1 MKILITG
8 ADGLLGNNL
17 VRECLSRKH
26 FVGVMLLSEKVETPG
41 LDGLPLHR
49 FYGNI
54 LDEESVRNAIKG
66 FEVVIHLAA
75 STQVNPPKDKKITE
89 INVLGTKHVVQACLD
104 FHVKRL
110 IHIGTANSFAPG
122 TRKQLGTEEN
132 EYTGQSYGLDYFDS
146 KYSAQQLVLESVKNH
161 SLNAIVVNPTFM
173 IGPFDTKPSSGTLL
187 LSLYKKQI
195 PFCTPG
201 SKTFIAVKDACIAIC
216 NSIEMGR
223 SGQCYIL
230 GNEHYTYQGFFQLV
244 SSSLGFSTPKRILPA
259 ILIRCYG
266 HFNSFFSKITRK
278 TPVLSKEMARLACE
292 NHCYSGEKARKDLKM
307 PHTPLSVAIKECFQW
322 FGENGSTSKN

>member
-1 MKILITG
+1 MKVLVTG
-8 ADGLLGNNL
+8 GEGLLGNNL
-17 VRECLSRKH
+17 IRELLDRS
-26 FVGVMLLSEKVETPG
+26 FEVGVLLQKKEMPTLG

-66 FEVVIHLAA
+66 FDVVIHLAA

-104 FHVKRL
+104 FHLKRL
-110 IHIGTANSFAPG
+110 IHVGTANSFAPG
-122 TRKQLGTEEN
+122 TLEQPGTEEN

-201 SKTFIAVKDACIAIC
+201 SKTYIAVKDACIAIC

-244 SSSLGFSTPKRILPA
+244 SSSLGFSTPQLILPA
-259 ILIRCYG
+259 ILIRSYG
-266 HFNSFFSKITRK
+266 HFNTFLSKITRK

-307 PHTPLSVAIKECFQW
+307 PHTPLSVAIKDCFQW
-322 FGENGSTSKN
+322 FEENGYTSKN

>member
-26 FVGVMLLSEKVETPG
+26 EVGVMLLSEKATPQG
-41 LDGLPLHR
+41 LVGLPLKR

-54 LDEESVRNAIKG
+54 LDEKLVRSAIQG
-66 FEVVIHLAA
+66 FDVVIHLAA

-89 INVLGTKHVVQACLD
+89 INVLGTKHVIQACLD
-104 FHVKRL
+104 FQVKRL
-110 IHIGTANSFAPG
+110 IHVGTANSFAPG
-122 TRKQLGTEEN
+122 SIEHPGTEEN
-132 EYTGQSYGLDYFDS
+132 GYSGQAYGLDYFDS
-146 KYSAQQLVLESVKNH
+146 KYAAQKLILESVKNN

-173 IGPFDTKPSSGTLL
+173 IGPFDTKPSSGALL
-187 LSLYKKQI
+187 LSLHKKQI

-201 SKTFIAVKDACIAIC
+201 SKTYIAVKDACVAIC

-230 GNEHYTYQGFFQLV
+230 GTENYTYKDFFQLV
-244 SSSLGFSTPKRILPA
+244 SSTLGFSTPKLGLPSF
-259 ILIRCYG
+259 LIKSYG
-266 HFNSFFSKITRK
+266 NFNSFLSKTTGKI
-278 TPVLSKEMARLACE
+278 PVLSKEMARLACE
-292 NHCYSGEKARKDLKM
+292 NHCYSGEKARKELKM
-307 PHTPLSVAIKECFQW
+307 PHTPLSIAIKESYRW
-322 FGENGSTSKN
+322 FEENGYISKY